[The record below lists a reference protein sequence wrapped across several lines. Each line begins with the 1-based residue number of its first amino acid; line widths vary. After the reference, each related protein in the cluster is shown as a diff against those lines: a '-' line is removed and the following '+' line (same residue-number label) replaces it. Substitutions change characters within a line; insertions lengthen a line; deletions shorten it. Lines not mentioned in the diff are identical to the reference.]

1 MDFADILIVKDFL
14 SKELGDKAGEKIESA
29 VAFSKQFLTKYRSR
43 FEERQK
49 MGFTIDGHGDL
60 HSRNIF
66 LLDEP
71 VIFDCIEFN
80 DHFRQVDVLS
90 EIAFF
95 CMDLDFYGKRELEL
109 HFLDK
114 YLIEYPCIF
123 TEEDHLIFEYYKL
136 YRANVRT
143 KVNALKAIQTKDGKE
158 RKYRLKLT
166 GDYFFLM
173 REYLSILKEKAGIG
187 LKSVR

>member
-1 MDFADILIVKDFL
+1 
-14 SKELGDKAGEKIESA
+14 
-29 VAFSKQFLTKYRSR
+29 
-43 FEERQK
+43 

-95 CMDLDFYGKRELEL
+95 CMDLDFYEQKELEA
-109 HFLDK
+109 HFLK
-114 YLIEYPCIF
+114 NYLIKYPCIF
-123 TEEDHLIFEYYKL
+123 TDEDRLIFQFYKL

-143 KVNALKAIQTKDGKE
+143 KVNALKAIQTKDKNE
-158 RKYRLKLT
+158 RSYRLNLAE
-166 GDYFFLM
+166 DYFLLM
-173 REYLSILKEKAGIG
+173 REYLSILQEKEVS
-187 LKSVR
+187 KSKSDL